1 MSSRPSPSVLQVYI
15 FKEGEFLGTDI
26 FAEREIVI
34 GRDPDE
40 ADLVLESGQVSRA
53 HAVLTVDGRKIT
65 VEDQNSTNGVLVNDE
80 QVESAQI
87 TKLDEITIGEFTLKV
102 KLSGKRRPSR
112 RVEDATRQQA
122 AAAPS
127 KKRAAPEPKREA
139 PILARQDSSAPFDP
153 NDLSDFDDID
163 EREETGRSGPEFRN
177 RLEKVDQNRLGEML
191 EDMGLSDSDAPA
203 GGLAE
208 MLEGEETRVDPMA
221 RKPMFTD
228 TRAPATQL
236 NERAFLDQ
244 EETEAGDD
252 EPEPSYDLGSAG
264 SYEDDDLDEEE
275 LEELNYVPPYS
286 LAEKLVEEDAAVAAG
301 PRNAPYQLEIVTLK
315 GDSVSDVALLKPG
328 ESYYVG
334 PKIGGLRR
342 PKDLPPRVRL
352 AKFKR
357 NGAAAIEF
365 PKDVSGSINRAGS
378 PVPVGKALAQPN
390 RGQLRRGTV
399 GLEMKP
405 GEVLDVV
412 HRGER
417 YHIRYARPP
426 ERIQD
431 KRSVRDKITPGRIV
445 TYSGAGS
452 FAAHIAAF
460 IIVWI
465 LGVASASKP
474 VAPGDEFVEM
484 TLETELEL
492 EQEEPEPE
500 PVVEEEPAPEP
511 EPQAAP
517 EPQPKP
523 KKQPKLRAQK
533 PQKNVKK
540 EQAGGT
546 SAKPA
551 GVLGL
556 LSKRGSSA
564 APGPASAVASLS
576 NLKASKVPG
585 SKGGF
590 KASGLIG
597 KAPSS
602 GVNLGGG
609 GGGLATKG
617 ALSLLKGGKGGA
629 GRIKG
634 GAVSGRV
641 RGMVSKAPPRR
652 IAQSGGTLSRDE
664 IQKVIN
670 KNIGQIQRCYEREL
684 TKNAGLSGKVTIQW
698 TVGTSGS
705 VTTASQK
712 KSSLPSTDAVNCMI
726 RSIKSW
732 RFPAPR
738 GGPAIVTYPFAFRA
752 VSG

>member
-1 MSSRPSPSVLQVYI
+1 
-15 FKEGEFLGTDI
+15 
-26 FAEREIVI
+26 
-34 GRDPDE
+34 
-40 ADLVLESGQVSRA
+40 
-53 HAVLTVDGRKIT
+53 
-65 VEDQNSTNGVLVNDE
+65 
-80 QVESAQI
+80 
-87 TKLDEITIGEFTLKV
+87 
-102 KLSGKRRPSR
+102 
-112 RVEDATRQQA
+112 
-122 AAAPS
+122 
-127 KKRAAPEPKREA
+127 
-139 PILARQDSSAPFDP
+139 
-153 NDLSDFDDID
+153 
-163 EREETGRSGPEFRN
+163 
-177 RLEKVDQNRLGEML
+177 
-191 EDMGLSDSDAPA
+191 
-203 GGLAE
+203 
-208 MLEGEETRVDPMA
+208 
-221 RKPMFTD
+221 
-228 TRAPATQL
+228 
-236 NERAFLDQ
+236 
-244 EETEAGDD
+244 
-252 EPEPSYDLGSAG
+252 
-264 SYEDDDLDEEE
+264 
-275 LEELNYVPPYS
+275 
-286 LAEKLVEEDAAVAAG
+286 
-301 PRNAPYQLEIVTLK
+301 
-315 GDSVSDVALLKPG
+315 
-328 ESYYVG
+328 
-334 PKIGGLRR
+334 
-342 PKDLPPRVRL
+342 
-352 AKFKR
+352 
-357 NGAAAIEF
+357 
-365 PKDVSGSINRAGS
+365 
-378 PVPVGKALAQPN
+378 
-390 RGQLRRGTV
+390 
-399 GLEMKP
+399 
-405 GEVLDVV
+405 
-412 HRGER
+412 
-417 YHIRYARPP
+417 
-426 ERIQD
+426 
-431 KRSVRDKITPGRIV
+431 
-445 TYSGAGS
+445 
-452 FAAHIAAF
+452 
-460 IIVWI
+460 
-465 LGVASASKP
+465 
-474 VAPGDEFVEM
+474 
-484 TLETELEL
+484 
-492 EQEEPEPE
+492 
-500 PVVEEEPAPEP
+500 PAPEP

-517 EPQPKP
+517 EPERKP

-540 EQAGGT
+540 QQAGGT
-546 SAKPA
+546 SEKPA

-684 TKNAGLSGKVTIQW
+684 TKNASLSGKVTIQW